1 MRRFPHPQLHTGQ
14 GEGSRHPGHSRSAS
28 GRSPCEASQQH
39 MVCLVFWGLL
49 GPCGLSRTNCP
60 QRPDNTIPTGWE
72 QAQRAVNPDS
82 VCVGGGGGQMPA
94 STGNQSLSHLRQD
107 SPCHASAPP
116 PAPARTFLAEIPP
129 DCRKEGT
136 LKKRPLC
143 WGRPGLCAVCGSPE
157 HQDRRLILPRR
168 ASPIPCSPVNHP
180 GPQSRLHPLCA
191 RLPTPVFWVA
201 SFSQA
206 SLLPRG

>member
-1 MRRFPHPQLHTGQ
+1 MRSFPHPQLHTGQ

-82 VCVGGGGGQMPA
+82 VCVGGGQMPA

-116 PAPARTFLAEIPP
+116 PRPSPHVPSRNTPRLQERRDLEEKTLVLGPTGAMCCMWIP
-129 DCRKEGT
+129 
-136 LKKRPLC
+136 
-143 WGRPGLCAVCGSPE
+143 
-157 HQDRRLILPRR
+157 R
-168 ASPIPCSPVNHP
+168 ASRPEIDFTETGFSDTLQPC
-180 GPQSRLHPLCA
+180 
-191 RLPTPVFWVA
+191 
-201 SFSQA
+201 
-206 SLLPRG
+206 